1 MLILSFAYHVEQFN
15 AGQNGLCP
23 ARRFKSQHRAY
34 STFDIS
40 IILLNQVV
48 QILALPDGNR
58 FLIGFAGVERG
69 QRCGVG
75 ATFIDSDHF
84 RFAVMANR
92 LAKEA

>member
-1 MLILSFAYHVEQFN
+1 M
-15 AGQNGLCP
+15 
-23 ARRFKSQHRAY
+23 
-34 STFDIS
+34 
-40 IILLNQVV
+40 ILLNQVV

>member
-23 ARRFKSQHRAY
+23 AKRFQSQHRAY
-34 STFDIS
+34 PPFDMTV
-40 IILLNQVV
+40 ILLNQVV
-48 QILALPDGNR
+48 QILALPDSNR
-58 FLIGFAGVERG
+58 LLIGFSGVERG
-69 QRCGVG
+69 QCCGVG